1 MHAQIMIFDWLKDGQ
16 VDVPNQMTEE
26 EDGEEEEEEAG
37 IKRLVLSVSI
47 VRVLRK
53 PTTRSH
59 QCTLP

>member
-1 MHAQIMIFDWLKDGQ
+1 MIFDWLKDGQ
-16 VDVPNQMTEE
+16 VDMPNQMTEE
-26 EDGEEEEEEAG
+26 EEEEDGEEAG

>member
-1 MHAQIMIFDWLKDGQ
+1 MIFDWLKDGQ
-16 VDVPNQMTEE
+16 VDMPNQMTEE
-26 EDGEEEEEEAG
+26 EEEEDEEEAG